1 MSLNEI
7 LWIFYINLFLVLLP
21 AIGLFGMFKKAGV
34 EGWKAFVPFYN
45 VWIMVELAGMKRY
58 WFYLQF
64 IPIVGWF
71 ITLAILIDFVKTF
84 GKFTFWEHA
93 LTVLVPILYFS
104 YIGFNSTDRYLGPD
118 IVHKHKKSTI
128 REWVDAAIFA
138 IVAAGLIR
146 MFLFEAYVIP
156 TPSMERSLLVN
167 DFLFVSKTAYGSRVP
182 NTPLA
187 FPLVHHTFPG
197 IKTKSYLEWIKLD
210 YRRWFA
216 KPIKRN
222 DVVVFNFPVGDTV
235 INNEDDIEVDEAG
248 RPSGMKYGSQRTY
261 YTAIRDLGSRQAV
274 WDRYGDKIIVRP
286 VDKRENFIKRCVAIA
301 GDTLEIRDG
310 VVFINGKA
318 NDIPP
323 HAQTDFILVT
333 NGQPIDYFV
342 LEEKFKVSQGSIQS
356 DSRTPNTYYLTLE
369 EGFVSE
375 LQKMPFV
382 KSLTR
387 YSSQYDQ
394 NSVLYESAGPAIFPH
409 DTVNCKWT
417 IDNYGPLYIPQK
429 GATIQLTPE
438 IYSRYQRV
446 IRTYERNDFEM
457 RDGKFYLNGQ
467 PTGSYTFKMNYYW
480 LMGDNRHNSLDSRY
494 WGFVPEDHVVGKAS
508 LIFFSW
514 EGGPR
519 WKRIFRSIK

>member
-1 MSLNEI
+1 MSLNEF

-21 AIGLFGMFKKAGV
+21 AIGLYGMFKKAGV

-71 ITLAILIDFVKTF
+71 ITIAILIDFVKTF
-84 GKFTFWEHA
+84 GKFAFWQHA
-93 LTVLVPILYFS
+93 LTVLIPILYFS
-104 YIGFNSTDRYLGPD
+104 YIGYNSTDKYLGAES
-118 IVHKHKKSTI
+118 VHKHKKSPI

-146 MFLFEAYVIP
+146 MFVFEAYVIP

-167 DFLFVSKTAYGSRVP
+167 DFLFVSKTAYGTRVP

-216 KPIKRN
+216 KPVKRN
-222 DVVVFNFPVGDTV
+222 DVVVFNLPVGDTV
-235 INNEDDIEVDEAG
+235 INDEVNF
-248 RPSGMKYGSQRTY
+248 GSKVTY
-261 YTAIRDLGSRQAV
+261 YDAIQMAGG
-274 WDRYGDKIIVRP
+274 DRNRIWNDYGDIIITRP
-286 VDKRENFIKRCVAIA
+286 VDKRENFIKRAVAVA
-301 GDTLEIRDG
+301 GDTLEIKNG
-310 VVFINGKA
+310 VVYINGKV
-318 NDIPP
+318 NDIPNGV
-323 HAQTDFILVT
+323 QTNYYLRTKGQPLDYTMLEEEYGIRESLREVTQAPGLGNNVYEIFLTQEQLDIFRKLPYVDSIAPFISTYST
-333 NGQPIDYFV
+333 NGPTMGGDVF
-342 LEEKFKVSQGSIQS
+342 
-356 DSRTPNTYYLTLE
+356 PN
-369 EGFVSE
+369 
-375 LQKMPFV
+375 
-382 KSLTR
+382 
-387 YSSQYDQ
+387 
-394 NSVLYESAGPAIFPH
+394 
-409 DTVNCKWT
+409 DTAYCKWT
-417 IDNYGPLYIPQK
+417 LDNFGPLYIPKK

-438 IYSRYQRV
+438 IYSRYERV
-446 IRTYERNDFEM
+446 IRTYEHNDFEM
-457 RDGKFYLNGQ
+457 KDGKFILNGQ
-467 PTGSYTFKMNYYW
+467 PANSYTFKMSYYW

-514 EGGPR
+514 DGGPR

>member
-1 MSLNEI
+1 MSLNEF

-21 AIGLFGMFKKAGV
+21 AIGLYGMFKKAGV

-71 ITLAILIDFVKTF
+71 ITIAILIDFVKTF
-84 GKFTFWEHA
+84 GKFAFWQHA
-93 LTVLVPILYFS
+93 LTVLIPILYFS
-104 YIGFNSTDRYLGPD
+104 YIGYNSTDKYLGAES
-118 IVHKHKKSTI
+118 VHKHKKSPI

-146 MFLFEAYVIP
+146 MFVFEAYVIP

-167 DFLFVSKTAYGSRVP
+167 DFLFVSKTAYGTRVP

-216 KPIKRN
+216 KPVKRN
-222 DVVVFNFPVGDTV
+222 DVVVFNLPVGDTV
-235 INNEDDIEVDEAG
+235 INDEVNF
-248 RPSGMKYGSQRTY
+248 GSKVTY
-261 YTAIRDLGSRQAV
+261 YDAIQMAGG
-274 WDRYGDKIIVRP
+274 DRNRIWNDYGDIIITRP
-286 VDKRENFIKRCVAIA
+286 VDKRENFIKRAVAVA
-301 GDTLEIRDG
+301 GDTLEIKNG
-310 VVFINGKA
+310 VVYINGKV
-318 NDIPP
+318 NDIPNGV
-323 HAQTDFILVT
+323 QTNYYLRTKGQPLDYTMLEEEYGIRESLREVTQAPGLGNNVYEIFLTQEQLDIFRKLPYVDSIAPFISTYST
-333 NGQPIDYFV
+333 NGPTMGGDVF
-342 LEEKFKVSQGSIQS
+342 
-356 DSRTPNTYYLTLE
+356 PN
-369 EGFVSE
+369 
-375 LQKMPFV
+375 
-382 KSLTR
+382 
-387 YSSQYDQ
+387 
-394 NSVLYESAGPAIFPH
+394 
-409 DTVNCKWT
+409 DTAYCKWT
-417 IDNYGPLYIPQK
+417 LDNFGPLYIPKK

-438 IYSRYQRV
+438 IYSRYERV
-446 IRTYERNDFEM
+446 IRTYEHNDFEM
-457 RDGKFYLNGQ
+457 KDGKFILNGQ
-467 PTGSYTFKMNYYW
+467 PANSYKFKMSYYW

-514 EGGPR
+514 DGGPR